1 MWWKDFY
8 HTNIFI
14 NLMKIVSLFGR
25 GIRMEFSDILS
36 KKSEPQW
43 SIAILLFND
52 LEDMN
57 TNTDHLFA
65 WMCAKIK
72 YVFLWVKTKSLTE
85 KDNKDSTFQEMT
97 REFINLKLFDIQNE
111 EQDSE
116 KIQHNEMFFQE
127 MMKVCAYQLTYNN
140 MKRHGLVHIMEEN
153 MWVETKNGYELNIR
167 LAEPDRAF
175 SNC

>member
-1 MWWKDFY
+1 LK
-8 HTNIFI
+8 
-14 NLMKIVSLFGR
+14 
-25 GIRMEFSDILS
+25 
-36 KKSEPQW
+36 
-43 SIAILLFND
+43 
-52 LEDMN
+52 
-57 TNTDHLFA
+57 
-65 WMCAKIK
+65 
-72 YVFLWVKTKSLTE
+72 E
-85 KDNKDSTFQEMT
+85 KDNKDSTFHNLT
-97 REFINLKLFDIQNE
+97 REFIELKLFDVQNE

-167 LAEPDRAF
+167 LAEPDRVF